1 MGSTSME
8 LTISALSPDEKYALI
23 SDCVVPRPI
32 AWINTQSVNG
42 IVNVA
47 PFSYFNIVSNE
58 PMIVSVSINR
68 RHDNAL
74 LKDTARNILQTGECV
89 VHLPSRGHA
98 PQVNASAAAFAPN
111 ESEATALGLA
121 LTPSTAVKP
130 PRLADCG
137 IALECR
143 LHMHVEVGDPV
154 VADLMLLEVI
164 HLGVADDLLRD
175 GRIHPEPLDPL
186 SRLGGPDYA
195 VIGERFI
202 IQRPK

>member
-1 MGSTSME
+1 ME

-32 AWINTQSVNG
+32 AWINTKSTTGV
-42 IVNVA
+42 VNVA
-47 PFSYFNIVSNE
+47 PFSYFNIVSSE

-89 VHLPSRGHA
+89 VHLPSRNHA
-98 PQVNASAAAFAPN
+98 PQVNASAAAYPAN
-111 ESEATALGLA
+111 ESEAEALGLQ
-121 LTPSTAVKP
+121 LTPSAAVKP

-137 IALECR
+137 IALECK
-143 LHMHVEVGDPV
+143 LNMHIEVGDPV
-154 VADLMLLEVI
+154 VADLILLEVI
-164 HLGVADDLLRD
+164 HLGVADDLVIE

-186 SRLGGPDYA
+186 SRLGGADYA

>member
-1 MGSTSME
+1 ME

-32 AWINTQSVNG
+32 AWINTQSTTGV
-42 IVNVA
+42 VNVA
-47 PFSYFNIVSNE
+47 PFSYFNIVSSE

-89 VHLPSRGHA
+89 VHLPSRNHA
-98 PQVNASAAAFAPN
+98 PQVNASAAAYPAN
-111 ESEATALGLA
+111 ESEAEALGLQ
-121 LTPSTAVKP
+121 LTPSAAVKP

-137 IALECR
+137 LALECK
-143 LHMHVEVGDPV
+143 LNMHIEVGDPV
-154 VADLMLLEVI
+154 VADLILLEVI
-164 HLGVADDLLRD
+164 HLGVADDLVIE

-186 SRLGGPDYA
+186 SRLGGADYA

>member
-1 MGSTSME
+1 ME

-32 AWINTQSVNG
+32 AWINTQSTTGV
-42 IVNVA
+42 VNVA
-47 PFSYFNIVSNE
+47 PFSYFNIVSSE

-89 VHLPSRGHA
+89 VHLPSRNHA
-98 PQVNASAAAFAPN
+98 PQVNASAAAYPAN
-111 ESEATALGLA
+111 ESEAEALGLQ
-121 LTPSTAVKP
+121 LTPSVAVKP

-137 IALECR
+137 LALECK
-143 LHMHVEVGDPV
+143 LNMHIEVGDPV
-154 VADLMLLEVI
+154 VADLILLEVI
-164 HLGVADDLLRD
+164 HLGVADDLVIE

-186 SRLGGPDYA
+186 SRLGGADYA